1 MLRNRAHI
9 KIGQRCVGDSEPFFV
24 IAEIGLNHGGAVD
37 RALQMVD
44 AAADA
49 GVSAIKLQTLDA
61 TKLVAPDSPAPAHVK
76 ASSLSDFFST
86 FELDEA
92 AHLAVFE
99 RARARGLVV
108 MSTPF
113 SLDAVDM
120 LDRLGVDAFKI
131 ASGDIT
137 WDGLIEKVASK
148 GKPIVI
154 STGMATI
161 DEVSHAV
168 ATARLAGAFDIAL
181 LHCVSAYP
189 VPRGSENLSAIA
201 TLGRAFE
208 TPVGLSDHA
217 PDTFSVPMAIA
228 FGASLYERHMILD
241 GDSQAIDAPVSSTP
255 KEFAA
260 AIAVAARAQ
269 DAIGSG
275 EKRCE
280 PAERPNLPP
289 SRRGL
294 YAARHISAGD
304 IINADDVVALRPALG
319 VPANDLDQFVG
330 QEAQFAIPA
339 GSALAAHHLVAPT
352 LVRRSA

>member
-9 KIGQRCVGDSEPFFV
+9 RIGGRRVGDDEPFFV
-24 IAEIGLNHGGAVD
+24 IAEIGLNHGGTLD
-37 RALQMVD
+37 RALRMVD

-49 GVSAIKLQTLDA
+49 GVAAIKLQTIEA
-61 TKLVAPDSPAPAHVK
+61 AKLVAPACPAPAHVT
-76 ASSLSDFFST
+76 ASSLSDFFRA

-92 AHLAVFE
+92 AHRAVFA
-99 RARARGLVV
+99 RARARGLAV

-137 WDGLIEKVASK
+137 WDRLIERAAAK
-148 GKPIVI
+148 GKPLVI
-154 STGMATI
+154 STGMATL

-168 ATARLAGAFDIAL
+168 ATARLAGAYEIAL

-201 TLGRAFE
+201 TLGRSFE

-217 PDTFSVPMAIA
+217 PDTFSVPVAIA
-228 FGASLYERHMILD
+228 FGASIYERHMILD
-241 GDSQAIDAPVSSTP
+241 GDTAAIDAPVSSTAA
-255 KEFAA
+255 ELTA

-269 DAIGSG
+269 GAIGTG

-280 PAERPNLPP
+280 PAERPNLVP
-289 SRRGL
+289 SRRAL
-294 YAARHISAGD
+294 YAARLISPGEV
-304 IINADDVVALRPALG
+304 ISIEDVVALRPDVG
-319 VPANDLDQFVG
+319 VPANDLDRFVG
-330 QEAQFAIPA
+330 QQAQETIPA
-339 GSALAAHHLVAPT
+339 GGVLAAHQVAAVSP
-352 LVRRSA
+352 VRRSA

>member
-1 MLRNRAHI
+1 MLRNRAHTTI
-9 KIGQRCVGDSEPFFV
+9 AGRRVGFDEPLFV

-49 GVSAIKLQTLDA
+49 GVSAIKLQTFEA
-61 TKLVAPDSPAPAHVK
+61 SKLVAPACPAPAHVT
-76 ASSLSDFFST
+76 ASSLSDFFRT

-92 AHLAVFE
+92 AHRAVFA
-99 RARARGLVV
+99 RARARGLAV

-131 ASGDIT
+131 ASGDLT
-137 WDGLIEKVASK
+137 WDALIERAASK
-148 GKPIVI
+148 RKPLVI
-154 STGMATI
+154 STGMATL

-168 ATARLAGAFDIAL
+168 ATARLAGANDIVL

-189 VPRGSENLSAIA
+189 VPRGSENLSAIT
-201 TLGRAFE
+201 TLGRSFE

-217 PDTFSVPMAIA
+217 PDTCSVPVAVA
-228 FGASLYERHMILD
+228 FGASIYERHMILP
-241 GDSQAIDAPVSSTP
+241 GDTEAIDAPVSSTP
-255 KEFAA
+255 DEFKAL
-260 AIAVAARAQ
+260 ITVAARAL
-269 DAIGSG
+269 DAIGTG

-280 PAERPNLPP
+280 PAERPNLAP

-294 YAARHISAGD
+294 YAARQISPGD
-304 IINADDVVALRPALG
+304 VITKDDLVALRPDLG
-319 VPANDLDQFVG
+319 VPANDLDWFVG
-330 QEAQFAIPA
+330 QEARVTIPA
-339 GSALAAHHLVAPT
+339 GGRVAAHQVVAVSPG
-352 LVRRSA
+352 RRSA